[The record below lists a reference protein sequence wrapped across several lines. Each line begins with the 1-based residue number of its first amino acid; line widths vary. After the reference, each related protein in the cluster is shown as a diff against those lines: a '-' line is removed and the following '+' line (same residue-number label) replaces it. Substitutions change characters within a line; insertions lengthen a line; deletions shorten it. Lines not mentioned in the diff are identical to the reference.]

1 MVWYNVRFVDFGT
14 MTEFVEFGTL
24 LHFVELGTMSYFLV
38 WFNVTFIYNLGI
50 FDGQNLK
57 IDRNW

>member
-1 MVWYNVRFVDFGT
+1 MLEFMDFGT

-24 LHFVELGTMSYFLV
+24 LYFAELGTMSCILV
-38 WFNVTFIYNLGI
+38 WFNVTFMYNLGI
-50 FDGQNLK
+50 FDAQNLK

>member
-1 MVWYNVRFVDFGT
+1 MLEFVDFGI